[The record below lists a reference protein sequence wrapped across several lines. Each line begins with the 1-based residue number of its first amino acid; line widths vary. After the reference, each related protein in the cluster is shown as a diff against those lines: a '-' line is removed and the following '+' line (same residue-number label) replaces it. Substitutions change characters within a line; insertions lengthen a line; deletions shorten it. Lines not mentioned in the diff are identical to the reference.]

1 MKEEGMTREERNNK
15 LKHFITCM
23 KCEVS
28 GKCCDENCPIQ
39 YDAGN
44 MGEIIENLEEIS
56 KILEREPCEDAVS
69 RKVVLDMMQ
78 MRMGAKELYKAV
90 YDLPSVTP
98 ARKKGKWIDTDAT
111 ILNRQGYLVHEVICS
126 ECNSISYFRTMGNKY
141 IGANYCPN
149 CGTKMEK

>member
-1 MKEEGMTREERNNK
+1 MKDVKEEKKCPCEQCIHGTYMIIEKEWWCDKHLKYASQMERNRRCEKFETISGQVAK
-15 LKHFITCM
+15 L
-23 KCEVS
+23 S
-28 GKCCDENCPIQ
+28 P
-39 YDAGN
+39 
-44 MGEIIENLEEIS
+44 
-56 KILEREPCEDAVS
+56 
-69 RKVVLDMMQ
+69 
-78 MRMGAKELYKAV
+78 
-90 YDLPSVTP
+90 VTP